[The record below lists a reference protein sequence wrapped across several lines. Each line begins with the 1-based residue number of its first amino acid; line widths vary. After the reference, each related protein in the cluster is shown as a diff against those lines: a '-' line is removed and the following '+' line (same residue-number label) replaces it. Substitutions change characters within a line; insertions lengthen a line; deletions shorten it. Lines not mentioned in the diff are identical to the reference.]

1 VAEAAEGAL
10 WRWQHGKARTAAL
23 SVERIEFADI
33 EGWLEDDH
41 SVALA
46 CYMRS
51 VDLAAQPLPKP
62 NTAASLP
69 TLLADRSK
77 ARGFFETAFA
87 PFRILAEPGLLTSY
101 FEPVLRG
108 SRTPSARFRI
118 PVYRRPPDLEPLPE
132 RHPLAA
138 IGLTAARQTRA
149 GFAPYPERAEIE
161 AGAIRGQGLELIYLD
176 DAIDAFIMHVQGSG
190 RIEFEDGAATRL
202 TFDGKNGHPY
212 RSIARL
218 LIERGELSA
227 EEADLDGMIAW
238 LRAKPERCAVLNENK
253 SYIFFRELETLAE
266 GPRGSLGAELFAG
279 RSLAVDP
286 LYHTLG
292 MPIWVDA
299 PRVMFE
305 GRSLRRLGVAQDTG
319 SAIRG
324 PLRAD
329 IFAGSGKRAGDAAGK
344 VRHSCE
350 FILLRPR

>member
-1 VAEAAEGAL
+1 VAGAAEGAL
-10 WRWQHGKARTAAL
+10 WRWQHGEAPAAEL
-23 SVERIEFADI
+23 SVECIQFADI

-41 SVALA
+41 SAALA

-51 VDLAAQPLPKP
+51 SSLAGRPSPRPAEKLPD
-62 NTAASLP
+62 
-69 TLLADRSK
+69 LLADRSK

-108 SRTPSARFRI
+108 SRTPSARFRF

-132 RHPLAA
+132 GHPLAA
-138 IGLTAARQTRA
+138 MGLTAARKTQA
-149 GFAPYPERAEIE
+149 GFAPYPERAGIE
-161 AGAIRGQGLELIYLD
+161 AGAIRGQGLELLYLE

-190 RIEFEDGAATRL
+190 HIEFEDGAATRL

-218 LIERGELSA
+218 VIERGELTA

-238 LRAKPERCAVLNENK
+238 LRAKPERRAVLDENR
-253 SYIFFRELETLAE
+253 SYIFFRELETCAK
-266 GPRGSLGAELFAG
+266 GPRGSLGAELCAG

-292 MPIWVDA
+292 MPIWVSA
-299 PRVMFE
+299 PQVIFE
-305 GRSLRRLGVAQDTG
+305 GRPFRRLGVAHDTG

-324 PLRAD
+324 PQRAD
-329 IFAGSGKRAGDAAGK
+329 IFAGSGKRAGHAAGR